1 MRLVSLST
9 IYVYWCLPTII
20 SWRTIKRTL
29 WTIAR
34 RSYFLGL
41 IIMLSG
47 IISKLI
53 KFSQR
58 LMMLLGT
65 GESLTIQ
72 SNKSISAS
80 CAVASVERCPFLP
93 GHNLQVIY
101 PWVQR
106 SLSHKIEWLDLCIN
120 RRSCYLISSRR
131 GRILQWKM
139 SANAKRLGLIPHL
152 FAKQSSSLYLFDMKL
167 RVHNWSPWGGGWQI
181 HCLDQLKL

>member
-1 MRLVSLST
+1 
-9 IYVYWCLPTII
+9 
-20 SWRTIKRTL
+20 
-29 WTIAR
+29 
-34 RSYFLGL
+34 
-41 IIMLSG
+41 
-47 IISKLI
+47 
-53 KFSQR
+53 

-93 GHNLQVIY
+93 GHNLQIIY

-106 SLSHKIEWLDLCIN
+106 SLSQKIEWLDLCVN

-131 GRILQWKM
+131 GHICNEKWVQMQRGLVSSPTYLQNNHPCCICLTWN
-139 SANAKRLGLIPHL
+139 SESTVDLL
-152 FAKQSSSLYLFDMKL
+152 
-167 RVHNWSPWGGGWQI
+167 GGGWQI